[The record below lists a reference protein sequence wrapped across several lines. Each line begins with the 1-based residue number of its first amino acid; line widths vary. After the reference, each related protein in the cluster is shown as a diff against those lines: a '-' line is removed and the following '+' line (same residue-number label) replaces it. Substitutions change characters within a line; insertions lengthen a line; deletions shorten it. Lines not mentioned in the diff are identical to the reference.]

1 MNQQPNVAGN
11 TPAKPFLS
19 LTRINKHYRGAR
31 EPVHAAKDVSFELER
46 GQTASLVGAS
56 GCGKSTVLKMIAGL
70 LRPSS
75 GEIHLD
81 GRRLTGPD
89 KGVGIMFQQP
99 TLLPW
104 RTVTDNVLLPI
115 EIRQGKAAAKLAA
128 ERAKSLIHMAGLTGF
143 EEALPGELSG
153 GMAQRAAVCRML
165 VNEPD
170 LLLLDEPFGALDEF
184 TREQMNVEFQRICSA
199 RKATAIVVTH
209 SIQEAVFLSDVVFV
223 MSPRPGR
230 ISKRIDIDLP
240 RPRTPDMVTSS
251 AFNEY
256 VREIHHCLFV
266 RNSEANHG

>member
-1 MNQQPNVAGN
+1 MNQTPFVAGEA
-11 TPAKPFLS
+11 PATPFLE
-19 LTRINKHYRGAR
+19 LTHINKYYRGAR
-31 EPVHAAKDVSFELER
+31 ERVHAAKDVSFQLQR

-56 GCGKSTVLKMIAGL
+56 GCGKSTVLKIIAGL
-70 LRPSS
+70 LKPTS
-75 GEIHLD
+75 GAIKLD
-81 GRRLTGPD
+81 GRALTGPD
-89 KGVGIMFQQP
+89 KSVGIMFQQP

-104 RTVTDNVLLPI
+104 RTVLDNVLLPI
-115 EIRQGKAAAKLAA
+115 EIRQNKAAAKQAS
-128 ERAKSLIHMAGLTGF
+128 ERAQSLIHMAGLSGF

-165 VNEPD
+165 INEPD

-199 RKATAIVVTH
+199 RNATAIVVTH

-240 RPRTPDMVTSS
+240 RPRTPGMITGST
-251 AFNEY
+251 FNEY
-256 VREIHHCLFV
+256 VREIHNLLFA
-266 RNSEANHG
+266 RHSEVDHD